1 MTTAED
7 LPRNYVLAVVDG
19 QDSAAKALADLTT
32 GGFAESLSLQGDEFQ
47 QAVGS
52 NDEKTGNFITKA
64 LKSIPEALSEESDY
78 LAQYQ
83 EEAQKGG
90 YIVAVKAD
98 NPDRAEAAADI
109 LKGLGARN
117 ARLFGSLQV
126 TDLSGQANPSAAPP
140 PAPVAPPST

>member
-19 QDSAAKALADLTT
+19 QDSATKAIAGLTA
-32 GGFAESLSLQGDEFQ
+32 GGFADTLYLKGEEFQ

-52 NDEKTGNFITKA
+52 NDEKTGNFVTKA

-83 EEAQKGG
+83 AEAQKGR

-98 NPDRAEAAADI
+98 DRARAEAAADI
-109 LKGLGARN
+109 LRGLGARN
-117 ARLFGSLQV
+117 ARLFGSLMV
-126 TDLSGQANPSAAPP
+126 TDLSGQANPSALAP

>member
-19 QDSAAKALADLTT
+19 QASATRAVADLATR
-32 GGFAESLSLQGDEFQ
+32 GFAETLYLKGDEFQ

-52 NDEKTGNFITKA
+52 NQEKTGNFVSKA

-83 EEAQKGG
+83 AEAQKGR

-98 NPDRAEAAADI
+98 NRDRAEAAADI

-117 ARLFGSLQV
+117 ARLFGSFQV
-126 TDLSGQANPSAAPP
+126 TDLSAQANPSAASPA
-140 PAPVAPPST
+140 APVAPPST

>member
-32 GGFAESLSLQGDEFQ
+32 GGFAETLSLKGDEFQ

-52 NDEKTGNFITKA
+52 NDEKTGNFISRA

-83 EEAQKGG
+83 EEAQKGR

-98 NPDRAEAAADI
+98 NRDRAEAAADI
-109 LKGLGARN
+109 LRGLGARN

-126 TDLSGQANPSAAPP
+126 SDLSGQANPSAASPA
-140 PAPVAPPST
+140 APVAPPST